1 MLFIDCIEFFFEIEI
16 YFFFSFVILIQW
28 FNLNLIWYLFYMVN
42 MLDLDSYF

>member
-1 MLFIDCIEFFFEIEI
+1 MLFIDCIEFCFEIEI

-42 MLDLDSYF
+42 MLDFDSYF